1 MANTTWANIV
11 TDLKQIRSDLTEQNF
26 WIDVSFKI
34 FRNLKKHTA
43 HRSDLNLAAIA
54 TYWGYEI
61 YQRYVLNN
69 FPLRIDAVFFDF
81 DYYSHLNLMEIRK
94 EIDISGDKV
103 YIVDLIADST
113 DVKEGEDLDEWLE
126 TDSFFAETLRDL
138 WNDQLLD
145 IWQKE
150 GLLVTRKKK
159 DLDLEHY
166 WNYEDYIFMMQIWDY
181 ELNKIVIF
189 LLGTYAD
196 YPEVK

>member
-1 MANTTWANIV
+1 MANTSWAHIV
-11 TDLKQIRSDLTEQNF
+11 TDLKQIKVDLKEQNF
-26 WIDVSFKI
+26 WIDVSYKI
-34 FRNLKKHTA
+34 FRNLKKNTQ

-61 YQRYVLNN
+61 LQHYLLND
-69 FPLRIDAVFFDF
+69 LDLKLSAVFFDF

-94 EIDISGDKV
+94 EEESTGNPI

-126 TDSFFAETLRDL
+126 TDSFFAETLKDL
-138 WNDQLLD
+138 WNDQMLS

-159 DLDLEHY
+159 KIDLEHY
-166 WNYEDYIFMMQIWDY
+166 WNYEDYIYMMQIWDQD
-181 ELNKIVIF
+181 LNKIVIF

-196 YPEVK
+196 YK